1 VNVKHVAAVV
11 GSGMCLVV
19 RTRVVLLPLTITGLD
34 SVSDSC
40 PALADAPPFPGGGPD
55 G

>member
-1 VNVKHVAAVV
+1 MAT
-11 GSGMCLVV
+11 GSSLCLVA

-34 SVSDSC
+34 CEFDIY
-40 PALADAPPFPGGGPD
+40 PELADVPLFLGGGPD